1 MGIGERGKRKVKNG
15 HVSGLKTFIK
25 GSAVLFASNIIIKG
39 IQFFLLPLYTN
50 ELTPE
55 MLGVSDAV
63 TTLTGFVFPIL
74 VMGMDSAFSA
84 FYFEDETNQQDKVF
98 SSVAFLL
105 GIMGIIPVI
114 ACLFSGKWSE
124 ILFKASDNA
133 SIVMIALLAV
143 TANLLYLP
151 LSLEVRLQNRMAAYS
166 IIAVVSSATIIIL
179 NVLFLTVF
187 HFGVYSLIISTLII
201 NVLQICL
208 FSLAVDKKFTF
219 KYVDGKLIRRMLR
232 YSLPMLPA
240 VLSSLILTL
249 SDRYIVLHYWGEQ
262 AVGVYGIGNRFVAI
276 LSVVIS
282 SISTAYTTFAYS
294 SYKKSEAKE
303 QFSLV
308 LNIVYVMMI
317 GIAFV
322 VSIFSKEII
331 SIMTASEY
339 VMAYKILPDMMY
351 SQVFY
356 VLYTITCYGVLF
368 EKKSGY
374 ILLATSVAASVN
386 LVLNFIFIPYYGITA
401 AAFTTFIGYAIMFL
415 INYFNSQRLY
425 PCPYGI
431 KKIMLHFSGMYLI
444 VKLLLEESFILK
456 AGISVLCAA
465 FTLFLYRKRIVKG
478 IKLFKSGDV
487 VQS

>member
-1 MGIGERGKRKVKNG
+1 MSNT
-15 HVSGLKTFIK
+15 SGLKTFIK

-55 MLGVSDAV
+55 MLGLSDMV
-63 TTLTGFVFPIL
+63 TTLTGFVFPVL

-84 FYFEDETNQQDKVF
+84 FYFEDGTNQQDKVF
-98 SSVAFLL
+98 SSISLFL
-105 GIMGIIPVI
+105 GVMGMIPVI
-114 ACLFSGKWSE
+114 ACFLSRTWSE
-124 ILFKASDNA
+124 ILFKTSDNA
-133 SIVMIALLAV
+133 SIVTIALLAV

-151 LSLEVRLQNRMAAYS
+151 LSLEVRLQNRMTSYS
-166 IIAVVSSATIIIL
+166 VVAVVSSATIIVL
-179 NVLFLTVF
+179 NVLFLTIL
-187 HFGVYSLIISTLII
+187 HLGVYSLILSTLIV
-201 NVLQICL
+201 NVLQIFL
-208 FSLAVDKKFTF
+208 FSFAVEKKFSL
-219 KYVDGKLIRRMLR
+219 KYVDGKLIKGMLR

-249 SDRYIVLHYWGEQ
+249 SDRYIVLYYWGEH

-294 SYKKSEAKE
+294 SYKKPEAKE

-308 LNIVYVMMI
+308 LNMVYVMMI

-322 VSIFSKEII
+322 VSIFSREII
-331 SIMTASEY
+331 SIMTAPEY
-339 VMAYKILPDMMY
+339 AMAYKVLPDMMY

-356 VLYTITCYGVLF
+356 VLYTLTCYGVLF

-374 ILLATSVAASVN
+374 VLLATSVAAFVN
-386 LVLNFIFIPYYGITA
+386 LILNFIFIPQYGIQA
-401 AAFTTFIGYAIMFL
+401 AAFTTFIGYAIMLF
-415 INYFNSQRLY
+415 INYLNSQRLY

-431 KKIMLHFSGMYLI
+431 KKILLHFFGMYLT
-444 VKLLLEESFILK
+444 VKLLLEEPFMLK
-456 AGISVLCAA
+456 AGVTVLCAA
-465 FTLFLYRKRIVKG
+465 FTLFLYRKRIIKG
-478 IKLFKSGDV
+478 IKMLKSGP
-487 VQS
+487 